1 MRYRRSVCGLLA
13 LTVAFTPTVH
23 AAASTSTIEMPTA
36 EEPVPTVTA
45 TAAVEAGTTEAGEE
59 QPEIIVTRDN
69 GDLPPDC
76 GPRAVAGL
84 LLRFVDTW
92 NHGDQAQ
99 LAQFIASRSG
109 IPLEGFQWFSVTEGD
124 PNTDGRNFVT
134 YQPEGV
140 LEYAA
145 ERHAQREWLR
155 LLAVDVGAGGNIGFS
170 LTRQADDLQPEQES
184 FMRGKGAID
193 CDAGR
198 VRVWSMGTD
207 SHGDPPVLPLSPCP
221 EPAASTTAPVV
232 VACTRSGSSLLKCPL
247 RPLTSELVR
256 A

>member
-1 MRYRRSVCGLLA
+1 MRYRRSICGLLA
-13 LTVAFTPTVH
+13 LTLSCTPTVH
-23 AAASTSTIEMPTA
+23 AAASTSTIDVPTA
-36 EEPVPTVTA
+36 DEPVPTVTA
-45 TAAVEAGTTEAGEE
+45 NAAVEAGTTEPGGEE

-84 LLRFVDTW
+84 LLRFVNTW

-124 PNTDGRNFVT
+124 PSMDGRNFVT
-134 YQPEGV
+134 YRPEGV

-155 LLAVDVGAGGNIGFS
+155 LLAVDVGGGGNIGFS
-170 LTRQADDLQPEQES
+170 LTRQADDQQPE
-184 FMRGKGAID
+184 
-193 CDAGR
+193 
-198 VRVWSMGTD
+198 
-207 SHGDPPVLPLSPCP
+207 
-221 EPAASTTAPVV
+221 
-232 VACTRSGSSLLKCPL
+232 
-247 RPLTSELVR
+247 
-256 A
+256 